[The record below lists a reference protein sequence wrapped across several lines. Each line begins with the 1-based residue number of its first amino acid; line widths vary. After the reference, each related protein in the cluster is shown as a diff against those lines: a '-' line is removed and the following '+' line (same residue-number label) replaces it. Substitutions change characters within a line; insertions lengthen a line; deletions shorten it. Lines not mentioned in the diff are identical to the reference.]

1 MADELPKTRAEARE
15 IGSKRYF
22 TGETCK
28 HGHVSP
34 RDTKEGKCV
43 QCVNERNMA
52 RVNADRDAH
61 NAKRRAYRASNA
73 DVAEACR
80 KSAKDYYHANAK
92 ERMAYIQRWRKLNP
106 EKHKQY
112 GRDYYKRYPDKA
124 RAHTVSW
131 RATNPEGRRAQYA
144 ARRARLLSAEGTHTK
159 DDIKR
164 LLEKQGRRCAIC
176 LTKLTG
182 KYHVDHIM
190 PLARGGSNW
199 PTNLQ
204 VTCPS
209 CNSQKNARDPI
220 EFMQS
225 RGMLL

>member
-1 MADELPKTRAEARE
+1 MSDELPKTRAEARE
-15 IGSKRYF
+15 TGSKRYF
-22 TGETCK
+22 TGEPCK
-28 HGHVSP
+28 HGHISP

-73 DVAEACR
+73 DAAEACR
-80 KSAKDYYHANAK
+80 QRAKEYYHANAK

-112 GRDYYKRYPDKA
+112 GRDYHRRYPDKTKA
-124 RAHTVSW
+124 YTKAW
-131 RATNPEGRRAQYA
+131 RSANPEQRRAQVA
-144 ARRARLLSAEGTHTK
+144 VRRTRLLSAEGTYNK
-159 DDIKR
+159 GDIQS
-164 LLEKQGRRCAIC
+164 LMQKQHGNCAIC
-176 LTKLTG
+176 LKKLPSN
-182 KYHVDHIM
+182 YHVDHIT

-204 VTCPS
+204 LTCPS
-209 CNSQKNARDPI
+209 CNTQKNAKDPYD
-220 EFMQS
+220 FMRS
-225 RGMLL
+225 RGLLL